1 MNVVHCVELME
12 CMEWVERDGMYEM
25 CGIDGIRI
33 TVGMMNCAKHLWN

>member
-25 CGIDGIRI
+25 RGIDELCETI
-33 TVGMMNCAKHLWN
+33 VEWMECV